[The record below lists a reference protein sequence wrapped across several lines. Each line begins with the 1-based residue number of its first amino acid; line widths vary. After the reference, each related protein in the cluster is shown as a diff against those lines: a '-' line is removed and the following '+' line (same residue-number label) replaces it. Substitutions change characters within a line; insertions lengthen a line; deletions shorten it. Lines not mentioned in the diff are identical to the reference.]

1 MRTRVAALVLAVV
14 ACSGVLVACGGN
26 YTEASPACPAIR
38 SRAEVR
44 VDYPN
49 RMSSLV
55 GKDVRTG
62 ADSCHE
68 RFVVELQ
75 ASNAP
80 TNPTFPGYW
89 VRYATG
95 PVVLSPK
102 GEEITLDGN
111 AVLLV
116 SMGSWMLN
124 TENVGYHGPREV
136 VPTNVTAIR
145 EYRLIEDFE
154 GQSTW
159 ALGLDRKR
167 NFRVFV
173 LEGPPRLV
181 VDIKA

>member
-1 MRTRVAALVLAVV
+1 MKTKFAALALAV
-14 ACSGVLVACGGN
+14 ATCSGALIACGGN
-26 YTEASPACPAIR
+26 YTETAPECPSFR

-49 RMSSLV
+49 QMSSLV

-62 ADSCHE
+62 ADPCHE
-68 RFVVELQ
+68 RFVIELQ
-75 ASNAP
+75 PSNSP
-80 TNPTFPGYW
+80 TSPTFPGYW

-95 PVVLSPK
+95 PVMLNPK

-124 TENVGYHGPREV
+124 TENAGYQGPRAV
-136 VPTNVTAIR
+136 VPTNVSAMR
-145 EYRLIEDFE
+145 EYRLVEDFE

-159 ALGLDRKR
+159 AIGLDKKR

-173 LEGPPRLV
+173 LDGPPRLV
-181 VDIKA
+181 VDVAT